1 MAVFPVLIC
10 RSASRPCPAASFNP
24 ISTGNVATHPLTV
37 SSQSKTHG
45 WTRSHN
51 ERNNDDSPIYL
62 LLTTKTQVDGRY
74 YTIGKSQL
82 LLVYHKTMSTPKRRR
97 VKVEKVDR
105 TVYDLLK
112 EGIPELSRENT
123 KMQSTAHVTDTGH
136 DDAAV
141 FERRTELPD
150 DMPFTVDG
158 TEKSTSHLLL
168 LLGLK
173 DAFTYQ
179 NETKVQNLVSACLND
194 ALQLLDL
201 SEDFLVESE
210 FSVFSFRP
218 DIVVVSHGLFGIIL
232 VIEVKKPG
240 VDVLTSHEPAG
251 QVYDYLLGNL
261 LSGVSCPFAVLTTYD
276 EMVIAHLDDDDSKNI
291 LRSNALN
298 LSADFPQVV
307 LDALELGESEKGQKK
322 QDQQDS
328 PESKLNRIFDDQ
340 IKPEVILG
348 DDIEIEEED
357 ADDGDEEYSRAV
369 IYSQPFRGKE
379 IMKALL
385 LAIRCG
391 LESVARSEPR
401 TGPLEGGSASGS
413 CALVN
418 DEGLVW
424 TTMPETINFTYQQFP
439 RKSTQKL
446 YLWRDLG
453 RGSKGRAFLACNT
466 QGKACAVKFF
476 IIDDNLYH
484 RQESSKETR
493 EAWRQAQ
500 MKQKFEEA
508 DLERQYW
515 ITVYGDKFKNQVR
528 VEKWNKLWC
537 LMMPYFDQLPN
548 DRREQNVPAVEAFLE
563 TCKDK
568 ELRYKDED
576 LRWRHVGARGS
587 DIFVFDLGSLE
598 KCDNEEDFDIKS
610 QIDKLKQKLCTS

>member
-1 MAVFPVLIC
+1 
-10 RSASRPCPAASFNP
+10 
-24 ISTGNVATHPLTV
+24 
-37 SSQSKTHG
+37 
-45 WTRSHN
+45 
-51 ERNNDDSPIYL
+51 
-62 LLTTKTQVDGRY
+62 
-74 YTIGKSQL
+74 
-82 LLVYHKTMSTPKRRR
+82 MSTPKRRR

-141 FERRTELPD
+141 FESRTELPD
-150 DMPFTVDG
+150 EIPFTVDG

-173 DAFTYQ
+173 DGFTYQ

-210 FSVFSFRP
+210 FSVFSYRP
-218 DIVVVSHGLFGIIL
+218 DIVVVSHSLFGIIL
-232 VIEVKKPG
+232 VIEVKKPA
-240 VDVLTSHEPAG
+240 VDVFTSHEPAG
-251 QVYDYLLGNL
+251 QVYDHLLGNL

-276 EMVIAHLDDDDSKNI
+276 EMVIAHLDNHDSKSI
-291 LRSNALN
+291 LKSNALD
-298 LSADFPQVV
+298 LHADLPQVV
-307 LDALELGESEKGQKK
+307 LDALELGESKEGKKK

-328 PESKLNRIFDDQ
+328 PKSKLNRVFDHQ
-340 IKPEVILG
+340 INADILG
-348 DDIEIEEED
+348 DDIEIEEENS
-357 ADDGDEEYSRAV
+357 DDDDDDDDDEYNRAV

-391 LESVARSEPR
+391 LESVARSQPR
-401 TGPLEGGSASGS
+401 TVPLEGGSARGS
-413 CALVN
+413 CVLVN

-424 TTMPETINFTYQQFP
+424 TTMPETIHFTYQQFP
-439 RKSTQKL
+439 GKSTQKL

-453 RGSKGRAFLACNT
+453 RGSKGRVFLACNT

-484 RQESSKETR
+484 RQESSKEAR

-508 DLERQYW
+508 DLERRYW
-515 ITVYGDKFKNQVR
+515 ITVYGDKFENQVR

-548 DRREQNVPAVEAFLE
+548 ERREENLPAVEVFLE

-568 ELRYKDED
+568 GLRYKDED

-587 DIFVFDLGSLE
+587 DVFVFDLGSLE
-598 KCDNEEDFDIKS
+598 KCDNEGDFDIES
-610 QIDKLKQKLCTS
+610 QIDKLKQKIVHE